1 MTTNVTSTRDDILS
15 RVGDIFYAKGT
26 YLVGMSELVDHLK
39 TTRATF
45 YRYFGS
51 KEALIVAYLEKRN
64 DTVRQQLHEIVGE
77 RRGREPVLDVFSNL
91 ERKTEAENF
100 RGCAFLIAAIEN
112 PQSPEVLNAA
122 RDHKLFLKDFFVQ
135 TLGPEADDSAAEQ
148 LLLLY
153 EGALA
158 GSVLRRDARSATT
171 AKAIVAKLLPAPTKI
186 RRVQRQ

>member
-1 MTTNVTSTRDDILS
+1 MTANFMSTRDDLLS

-26 YLVGMSELVDHLK
+26 YLVGMSELVEHLH

-51 KEALIVAYLEKRN
+51 KEALIVAYLGQRN
-64 DTVRQQLHEIVGE
+64 AAVRRQLGEIVG
-77 RRGREPVLDVFSNL
+77 GRTGRDPVLDVFSNL

-112 PQSPEVLNAA
+112 PQSPEILNAA
-122 RDHKLFLKDFFVQ
+122 REHKLFLKDFFVQ
-135 TLGPEADDSAAEQ
+135 VLGSGVEDATAEQ

-158 GSVLRRDARSATT
+158 GSVLRRNAGAATT
-171 AKAIVAKLLPAPTKI
+171 AKAIVAKLLPAP
-186 RRVQRQ
+186 VGD

>member
-1 MTTNVTSTRDDILS
+1 MMANATSTRDDLLS

-51 KEALIVAYLEKRN
+51 KEALIVAYLQKRN
-64 DTVRQQLHEIVGE
+64 EAVSQQLHGIAG
-77 RRGREPVLDVFSNL
+77 GRTGTEPVLDVFSNL
-91 ERKTEAENF
+91 ERKTEAESF

-112 PQSPEVLNAA
+112 PQSPEILNAA

-135 TLGPEADDSAAEQ
+135 ALGQETDDATAEQ

-171 AKAIVAKLLPAPTKI
+171 AKAIVAKLLTAPAKN
-186 RRVQRQ
+186 